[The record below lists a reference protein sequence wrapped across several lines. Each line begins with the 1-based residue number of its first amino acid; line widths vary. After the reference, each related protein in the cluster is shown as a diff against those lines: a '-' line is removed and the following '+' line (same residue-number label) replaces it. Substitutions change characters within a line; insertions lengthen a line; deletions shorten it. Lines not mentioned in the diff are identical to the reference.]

1 MLIKPTQINGVWA
14 SHPLVFFFKIIRKL
28 YTPYSLIYFMYLLFS
43 TPQHIVV
50 GRFKNMMKNQK
61 RPKHNFKMYKFIKSY
76 LITMSDFQ
84 N

>member
-1 MLIKPTQINGVWA
+1 
-14 SHPLVFFFKIIRKL
+14 
-28 YTPYSLIYFMYLLFS
+28 MYLLFS

-50 GRFKNMMKNQK
+50 GRFENMMKNQK